1 MWKLHQWKMLKSNF
15 ISNKQEKHLKWIFRR
30 KSKHKMLMLIFHRHS
45 SFSSFPK
52 NQKAAEFQQQDIGY
66 IPRWNHSCV
75 ELGLPIATDWCLPGS
90 HAPSGHHCLSPGSPA
105 LSCTE
110 ETSHC
115 LPSLGHCLL
124 FWPFRVLL
132 TGSVWLPTAL
142 TSGTPRH
149 SVYCQQSLILKRGK
163 SRKVKE
169 TKSYLRGNREPDLFS
184 QQSFPCPV
192 CWCYN

>member
-1 MWKLHQWKMLKSNF
+1 MRKLRQGKMLKSNF

-30 KSKHKMLMLIFHRHS
+30 KCKHKMPILLSHCHS
-45 SFSSFPK
+45 PFSSSSRK
-52 NQKAAEFQQQDIGY
+52 EGSGISATGIGY

-75 ELGLPIATDWCLPGS
+75 ELGHSFGTDWSLSGS
-90 HAPSGHHCLSPGSPA
+90 HAPSGHHHQSPGFPA
-105 LSCTE
+105 HSCTE

-115 LPSLGHCLL
+115 LPCLGHCLL
-124 FWPFRVLL
+124 LWPFWVLL

-142 TSGTPRH
+142 TSGTPN
-149 SVYCQQSLILKRGK
+149 CQQSLTLKRGT
-163 SRKVKE
+163 SWKVKE